1 MSPAFW
7 GFCSCRP
14 GSQTLQY
21 GIAKIWQT
29 LKTPR
34 RPPRQAKAVSA
45 KQTKTDWH
53 TKRNPDSAASRR
65 AKGRTL
71 RKGHTQ
77 SLGRTQ
83 RLGRVTGGNRT
94 APFSTTKNWP
104 KASDAIKSIC
114 LDRSGLKIDQ
124 LHRHSFWASLRWAV
138 RGLYYA
144 FRTQRNFRI
153 ELALAVCTL
162 ALGLFFGIARAEWS
176 IILLSVCLVLASELA
191 NTALEYMVDLYEKK
205 FDYLAMMA
213 KDIAAACVLLSSIH
227 ALVQGVL
234 VFGPYVAD
242 IVKKAFLPL

>member
-1 MSPAFW
+1 MADPQNTTQTAKTGES
-7 GFCSCRP
+7 GFGQTDENRLAYKKKPRFCRF
-14 GSQTLQY
+14 
-21 GIAKIWQT
+21 
-29 LKTPR
+29 KT
-34 RPPRQAKAVSA
+34 
-45 KQTKTDWH
+45 
-53 TKRNPDSAASRR
+53 
-65 AKGRTL
+65 
-71 RKGHTQ
+71 RKGPHPSQGAHPSQGPHPTLGSRPKFGPRNRRESNRAFQ
-77 SLGRTQ
+77 YHQKLAESLGRDKERDFQ
-83 RLGRVTGGNRT
+83 
-94 APFSTTKNWP
+94 
-104 KASDAIKSIC
+104 
-114 LDRSGLKIDQ
+114 KIDQ
-124 LHRHSFWASLRWAV
+124 LHRHNFWASLRWAV